1 MNAGREN
8 EKVPRRVDEKCV
20 TLSVSWSVSRR
31 TLDEQVRTNL
41 KIIFHPRFP
50 NLQIIRFIFN
60 AEYTHAHTYR
70 INLIQYINLTARNII
85 TL

>member
-1 MNAGREN
+1 MNEGREN

-31 TLDEQVRTNL
+31 TLDEQVETNL

-50 NLQIIRFIFN
+50 NLQMSGLF
-60 AEYTHAHTYR
+60 
-70 INLIQYINLTARNII
+70 LTRNIHMHTHTELI
-85 TL
+85 